1 MTDRAALLY
10 LDLLKRCVTNVIY
23 EDPAIRYPWDDSS
36 DELFLPFD
44 RERRTA
50 GTEWPS
56 QAHTMI
62 GIGRLDNVQD
72 IVTDVVTAG
81 VPGDLIETGV
91 WRGGSVIF
99 MRGVL
104 KALDVRDRV
113 VWAADSFEGF
123 PTTPEQGA
131 TERSYTSPLM
141 SPDVDFSQQE
151 GPLMKGYSLDDVRR
165 NFDRYGLL
173 DDQVRF
179 LPGWF
184 RHTLPSA
191 PIERLALLRLDG
203 DLYDSTRDALEALYP
218 KVSPGGY
225 VVVDDYNW
233 AEECRAAVHDYL
245 DSVGEEVQVQAIDA
259 EAVYWRREP

>member
-1 MTDRAALLY
+1 MLDRAALLY
-10 LDLLKRCVTNVIY
+10 LDLLKRCLTNVIY

-44 RERRTA
+44 RERRAA

-62 GIGRLDNVQD
+62 GLRRLDNVQD
-72 IVTDVVTAG
+72 IVTEVVAAD

-104 KALDVRDRV
+104 EALGVRDRV

-131 TERSYTSPLM
+131 TERSYTSALM
-141 SPDVDFSQQE
+141 SPEMDFSRQE
-151 GPLMKGYSLDDVRR
+151 VR
-165 NFDRYGLL
+165 
-173 DDQVRF
+173 
-179 LPGWF
+179 
-184 RHTLPSA
+184 
-191 PIERLALLRLDG
+191 
-203 DLYDSTRDALEALYP
+203 
-218 KVSPGGY
+218 
-225 VVVDDYNW
+225 
-233 AEECRAAVHDYL
+233 
-245 DSVGEEVQVQAIDA
+245 
-259 EAVYWRREP
+259 